1 MIIPQNMC
9 YYATLLTKNSY
20 MNYSYFDT
28 TVPVFIKMLQNLDH
42 LLTKGSEFAIEKGI
56 SEETLLG
63 DRLASDMFPLSK
75 QIQIVTDNAK
85 GCVARLC
92 GIEVPV
98 MEDTET
104 TVAQL
109 HERIAKT
116 ITFIE
121 TITPEQF
128 EGVEDRKILIK
139 YFGGKHFTAYD
150 YLTQY
155 ALPNFFFH
163 VNVPYTLLHAM
174 GAPIGKADYTRPLSL
189 KD

>member
-1 MIIPQNMC
+1 M
-9 YYATLLTKNSY
+9 K
-20 MNYSYFDT
+20 YSYFDT

-75 QIQIVTDNAK
+75 QIQIATDNAK

-92 GIEVPV
+92 GIEAPV

-116 ITFIE
+116 IAFIE
-121 TITPEQF
+121 SITEAQF
-128 EGVEDRKILIK
+128 EGATDRKILIK

-150 YLTQY
+150 YVTQY

-163 VNVPYTLLHAM
+163 TNVVYALLRTM
-174 GAPIGKADYTRPLSL
+174 GVPIGKGDYLGQLNL